1 MNRHTSHSVDNSTTA
16 KVSRTA
22 KASRLPRFDREWKE
36 MIALLP
42 SDRQKAME
50 EAIRQYQAD
59 ATPPSGLD
67 GAETMAFMLV
77 KKIVDRRRRQREARL
92 RRKQASMPSQ
102 NEPTAPDHAIT
113 HHETQATE
121 LVNEQP
127 KGDKDE
133 QSVPTAT
140 KRPDNQSGSPVKG
153 NHPATTPTVNNNND
167 VYGQMRKRRKISR
180 ALNRKR

>member
-1 MNRHTSHSVDNSTTA
+1 MNRHTSHSADNSSAA
-16 KVSRTA
+16 KVSRM
-22 KASRLPRFDREWKE
+22 PRFDREWKE

-42 SDRQKAME
+42 ADRQMAME
-50 EAIRQYQAD
+50 DAIRQYQAD
-59 ATPPSGLD
+59 ATLPSGLD

-92 RRKQASMPSQ
+92 RRKSASLPSQ
-102 NEPTAPDHAIT
+102 NEPTAPESAIA

-121 LVNEQP
+121 LANMQP
-127 KGDKDE
+127 KRDKDE

-140 KRPDNQSGSPVKG
+140 KRPDKHPEPTTDNSSKDK
-153 NHPATTPTVNNNND
+153 HPAATSTVNNNND
-167 VYGQMRKRRKISR
+167 VYGQMRKRRKIIR

>member
-1 MNRHTSHSVDNSTTA
+1 MNRHTSHSADNSTAA
-16 KVSRTA
+16 KISRTA

-42 SDRQKAME
+42 ADRQKAME
-50 EAIRQYQAD
+50 EAIRKYQAD
-59 ATPPSGLD
+59 GTLPTGLD

-92 RRKQASMPSQ
+92 RKKSASLPSQ
-102 NEPTAPDHAIT
+102 NEPTAPDSAIA
-113 HHETQATE
+113 HHDPQATE
-121 LVNEQP
+121 HVNEQP

-140 KRPDNQSGSPVKG
+140 KRPDNQSGRPVKG
-153 NHPATTPTVNNNND
+153 NHPAATPTTNNNND
-167 VYGQMRKRRKISR
+167 VYGQMRKRRKIIR